1 VGTWDRRLDDEAK
14 PELTPR
20 FWPEQASLGISRKRA
35 GMSTE
40 PEPVLAP
47 KHARPGHAKD
57 DPIMM
62 IVDGQDFRIRERAE
76 KPGEYDFDWLSGP
89 HDYGFGITRADGSAM
104 TLPEMEEAIR
114 NFLAEIDP
122 ATGYL
127 KE

>member
-1 VGTWDRRLDDEAK
+1 
-14 PELTPR
+14 
-20 FWPEQASLGISRKRA
+20 
-35 GMSTE
+35 MSVT
-40 PEPVLAP
+40 
-47 KHARPGHAKD
+47 
-57 DPIMM
+57 
-62 IVDGQDFRIRERAE
+62 E

-114 NFLAEIDP
+114 SFLAEIDP

>member
-1 VGTWDRRLDDEAK
+1 
-14 PELTPR
+14 
-20 FWPEQASLGISRKRA
+20 
-35 GMSTE
+35 MSTE
-40 PEPVLAP
+40 PEPGLAP
-47 KHARPGHAKD
+47 EHTRPRYTKD

-89 HDYGFGITRADGSAM
+89 HNYGFGITRAAGSAM

-114 NFLAEIDP
+114 NFLGEIDP